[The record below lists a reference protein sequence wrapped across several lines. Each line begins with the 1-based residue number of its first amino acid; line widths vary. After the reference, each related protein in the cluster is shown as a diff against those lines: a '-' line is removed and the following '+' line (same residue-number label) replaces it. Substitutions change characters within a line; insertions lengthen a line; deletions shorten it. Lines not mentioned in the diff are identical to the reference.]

1 MELLFENL
9 ISLRDLLSQHP
20 LFTVGIMLV
29 MGYFIGTLAEKIKLP
44 EITGFILAGLIMGST
59 VTGIVPHH
67 MEESL
72 KVVTEV
78 ALGLIAL
85 TIGGEFYWA
94 KLKRMGKEVVII
106 TIIQIVLTFGA
117 VTFGLLVFKMPL
129 PFAMLLG
136 AIASATAPAATVA
149 IVQSLRAHGIF
160 IDYLY
165 GVVAL
170 DDAGCVI
177 LFSII
182 FAIASGMLMG
192 NAAVVE
198 AAGHVAGSSYFGH
211 GGAAVIGHALL
222 EVFMSIIVGI
232 ISGIIVHF
240 STWKKQNTNEIMI
253 ITIGIV
259 FLFTAVAVIFKLSPL
274 LTNMAAGA
282 VIINFSAKNH
292 RIFRALE
299 PFTPPIYALF
309 FVIAGTELNPAVLI
323 QKDILIFGM
332 VYIVLRAIGKYGGVY
347 IGCRVSKVKSLITNH
362 LGLCMLPQAGVAI
375 GLVLMIQASP
385 IMHSLSPEQILMV
398 DRMVNIVLLSVFVNE
413 LVGPPVSRYAIIKG
427 NEMEG

>member
-1 MELLFENL
+1 MELIFENL
-9 ISLRDLLSQHP
+9 ISLRDLLSQHS

-29 MGYFIGTLAEKIKLP
+29 MGYFIGTLAEKVKLP

-59 VTGIVPHH
+59 VTGIVPQH

-72 KVVTEV
+72 RTVTEV

-85 TIGGEFYWA
+85 TIGGEFLWV
-94 KLKRMGKEVVII
+94 KLKSMGRKVIII
-106 TIIQIVLTFGA
+106 TIVQIMLTF
-117 VTFGLLVFKMPL
+117 VVVSIGLFLFRMPL
-129 PFAMLLG
+129 PYALLLG

-177 LFSII
+177 LFSIV
-182 FAIASGMLMG
+182 FAIASGMLLG
-192 NAAVVE
+192 E
-198 AAGHVAGSSYFGH
+198 TAAGEAVSHAVSNH
-211 GGAAVIGHALL
+211 GGSAVIWHALL
-222 EVFMSIIVGI
+222 EVLLSVVLGF
-232 ISGIIVHF
+232 ISGVVIHF
-240 STWKKQNTNEIMI
+240 STWKKQNSNEIMI
-253 ITIGIV
+253 ITIGMV
-259 FLFTAVAVIFKLSPL
+259 FLFTAIAVVFKLSPL
-274 LTNMAAGA
+274 LTNMAAGT
-282 VIINFSAKNH
+282 VIINFSPKNH
-292 RIFRALE
+292 RIFRSLE
-299 PFTPPIYALF
+299 PFTPPLYALF
-309 FVIAGTELNPAVLI
+309 FVIAGTELNPAVI
-323 QKDILIFGM
+323 VQKDILIFGL
-332 VYIVLRAIGKYGGVY
+332 IFILLRAVGKYGGVY
-347 IGCRVSKVKSLITNH
+347 IGCKVSKVKGVITKN

-385 IMHSLSPEQILMV
+385 LMHQLNAEQILMI

>member
-1 MELLFENL
+1 MELVFENL

-29 MGYFIGTLAEKIKLP
+29 IGYIIGTLAEKVGLP

-85 TIGGEFYWA
+85 TIGGEFYWV
-94 KLKRMGKEVVII
+94 KLKRMGKEVVLI
-106 TIIQIVLTFGA
+106 TIVQIMLTFL
-117 VTFGLLVFKMPL
+117 VVSIGLFLFKMPL
-129 PFAMLLG
+129 PFALLLG

-149 IVQSLRAHGIF
+149 IVQSLRAHGVF

-177 LFSII
+177 LFSIV
-182 FAIASGMLMG
+182 FAIASGMLLG
-192 NAAVVE
+192 DTTAAE
-198 AAGHVAGSSYFGH
+198 AASHAVANH

-222 EVFMSIIVGI
+222 EVLLSMITGLV
-232 ISGIIVHF
+232 SGIAVHF
-240 STWKKQNTNEIMI
+240 STWKKKNTNEIMI

-259 FLFTAVAVIFKLSPL
+259 FLFTAMAVVFNLSPL
-274 LTNMAAGA
+274 MTNMAAGA
-282 VIINFSAKNH
+282 VIINFSPRNH

-299 PFTPPIYALF
+299 PFTPPLYALF
-309 FVIAGTELNPAVLI
+309 FVIAGTELNPAVLM
-323 QKDILIFGM
+323 QKDILIFGLM
-332 VYIVLRAIGKYGGVY
+332 YILLRAIGKYG
-347 IGCRVSKVKSLITNH
+347 H
-362 LGLCMLPQAGVAI
+362 LNMLSNEDDIAHVAY
-375 GLVLMIQASP
+375 MIMRAD
-385 IMHSLSPEQILMV
+385 EKF
-398 DRMVNIVLLSVFVNE
+398 DGRGN
-413 LVGPPVSRYAIIKG
+413 IKG
-427 NEMEG
+427 FRMDYARYGVRRLMTKFRDRASKSNQICCRS

>member
-1 MELLFENL
+1 MELILDTL
-9 ISLRDLLSQHP
+9 ISLRDLLSQHS

-44 EITGFILAGLIMGST
+44 EITGFILAGMIMGST
-59 VTGIVPHH
+59 VTGIVPIH

-78 ALGLIAL
+78 ALGFIAL
-85 TIGGEFYWA
+85 TIGGEFLWA
-94 KLKRMGKEVVII
+94 KLKRVGREVII
-106 TIIQIVLTFGA
+106 ITVIQLLLTFL
-117 VTFGLLVFKMPL
+117 VVSTGLYFIKMPL
-129 PFAMLLG
+129 PFALLLG

-149 IVQSLRAHGIF
+149 IVQSLRAHGVF

-182 FAIASGMLMG
+182 FAIAAGMLTG
-192 NAAVVE
+192 SQEAVTAAE
-198 AAGHVAGSSYFGH
+198 GFLAGH
-211 GGAAVIGHALL
+211 GGLAVIGDAMF
-222 EVFMSIIVGI
+222 EVFLSIVAGVV
-232 ISGIIVHF
+232 SGIAVHF
-240 STWKKQNTNEIMI
+240 ATWKKKDTNEIMI
-253 ITIGIV
+253 ITTGVV
-259 FLFTAVAVIFKLSPL
+259 FLFTALAVVLKLSPL

-282 VIINFSAKNH
+282 VIINLSPKNH
-292 RIFRALE
+292 RIFRSLE
-299 PFTPPIYALF
+299 PFTPPLYALF
-309 FVIAGTELNPAVLI
+309 FVIAGTELNPAVLMK
-323 QKDILIFGM
+323 KDILIFGM
-332 VYIVLRAIGKYGGVY
+332 LYILLRGAGKYAGVY
-347 IGCRVSKVKSLITNH
+347 MGCRMTGVRPVITKH
-362 LGLCMLPQAGVAI
+362 LGMCMLPQAGVAI

-385 IMHSLSPEQILMV
+385 LMDILSPLQIIMV

-413 LVGPPVSRYAIIKG
+413 LVGPPVSRYAVIKG

>member
-1 MELLFENL
+1 MELIFENL
-9 ISLRDLLSQHP
+9 ISLRDLLSQHS

-29 MGYFIGTLAEKIKLP
+29 MGYFIGTLAEKVKLP

-59 VTGIVPHH
+59 VTGIVPQH

-72 KVVTEV
+72 RTVTEV

-85 TIGGEFYWA
+85 TIGGEFLWV
-94 KLKRMGKEVVII
+94 KLKSMGSKVIII
-106 TIIQIVLTFGA
+106 TIVQIMLTF
-117 VTFGLLVFKMPL
+117 VVVSIGLFLFKMPL
-129 PFAMLLG
+129 PYALLLG

-177 LFSII
+177 LFSIV
-182 FAIASGMLMG
+182 FAIASGMLLG
-192 NAAVVE
+192 DT
-198 AAGHVAGSSYFGH
+198 AAGEAVSQAVSNH
-211 GGAAVIGHALL
+211 GGSAVIGHALL
-222 EVFMSIIVGI
+222 EVLLSVVIGF
-232 ISGIIVHF
+232 ISGVVIHF
-240 STWKKQNTNEIMI
+240 STWKKQNSNEIMI
-253 ITIGIV
+253 ITIGMV
-259 FLFTAVAVIFKLSPL
+259 FLFTAIAVVFKLSPL

-282 VIINFSAKNH
+282 VIINFSPKNH
-292 RIFRALE
+292 RIFRSLE
-299 PFTPPIYALF
+299 PFTPPLYALF
-309 FVIAGTELNPAVLI
+309 FVIAGTELNPAVI
-323 QKDILIFGM
+323 VQKDILIFGL
-332 VYIVLRAIGKYGGVY
+332 IFILLRAVGKYGGVY
-347 IGCRVSKVKSLITNH
+347 IGCKVSKVKGVITKN

-385 IMHSLSPEQILMV
+385 LMHQLNAEQILMI

>member
-1 MELLFENL
+1 MAVLFGSL

-20 LFTVGIMLV
+20 LFTIGIMLV
-29 MGYFIGTLAEKIKLP
+29 MGYFIGTLAEKLKLP

-59 VTGIVPHH
+59 VTGIVPHE

-72 KVVTEV
+72 KTVTEV

-106 TIIQIVLTFGA
+106 TVVQIIFTFGVVSA
-117 VTFGLLVFKMPL
+117 GLVLFQMPL
-129 PFAMLLG
+129 PFALLLG

-149 IVQSLRAHGIF
+149 IVQSLRAHGLF

-165 GVVAL
+165 GIVAL

-177 LFSII
+177 LFSIVLSL
-182 FAIASGMLMG
+182 ASGMLIADTAILETAG
-192 NAAVVE
+192 QAVE
-198 AAGHVAGSSYFGH
+198 GY
-211 GGAAVIGHALL
+211 GGMAVIVHALL
-222 EVFMSIIVGI
+222 EVLVSIAVGF
-232 ISGIIVHF
+232 ISGIAVHF
-240 STWKKQNTNEIMI
+240 STKNKKNSNEIMI
-253 ITIGIV
+253 ITIGMV
-259 FLFTAVAVIFKLSPL
+259 FLFTAIAVVFKLSPL

-282 VIINFSAKNH
+282 VVINFSPKNY
-292 RIFRALE
+292 RIFRSLE
-299 PFTPPIYALF
+299 PFTPPLYALF
-309 FVIAGTELNPAVLI
+309 FVIAGTELDPSVLA
-323 QKDILIFGM
+323 QKDILIFGL
-332 VYIVLRAIGKYGGVY
+332 IFILLRAVGKYSGVY
-347 IGCRVSKVKSLITNH
+347 LGCRISKVKGVITKH

-385 IMHSLSPEQILMV
+385 LMLSLLPDQILMV
-398 DRMVNIVLLSVFVNE
+398 DRMVNIVLLSVFMNE
-413 LVGPPVSRYAIIKG
+413 LIGPLISRYAIIKG